1 MTRTRVLVLMWLILG
16 AVVWN
21 AAFDVWMSG
30 APREYLLRAA
40 TWELGRGPE
49 PDMAGLMAGA
59 VRGGVIR
66 ATAWTALIVGA
77 GLLTI
82 RLRK

>member
-1 MTRTRVLVLMWLILG
+1 MSRTRALVVMWLVLG
-16 AVVWN
+16 AVIWN
-21 AAFDVWMSG
+21 AAFDLWMSG

-40 TWELGRGPE
+40 AWELGRGPE
-49 PDMAGLMAGA
+49 PVMAELMAGA

-66 ATAWTALIVGA
+66 ATVWTVLIVGA

-82 RLRK
+82 RMRK